1 LTAVRE
7 SLQKSNTRTE
17 NSNLKSSMTIAP
29 TQYKDRTV
37 SRLILFDFCRIVYI
51 LDEEIYSERNEMRE
65 ERNDESV
72 QEKDAFVSRFK
83 YE

>member
-1 LTAVRE
+1 
-7 SLQKSNTRTE
+7 
-17 NSNLKSSMTIAP
+17 MTIAP